1 MAHTQAGR
9 ELTEANRAA
18 QVSITAAVVEAIRD
32 LFLDLIDLDDL
43 DASSAKFVRQALPIV
58 MAGRTVAYELS
69 LIHI

>member
-32 LFLDLIDLDDL
+32 L
-43 DASSAKFVRQALPIV
+43 
-58 MAGRTVAYELS
+58 S